1 MPDLR
6 VYGIATGQK
15 STFYFP
21 FMDPNSSAGDYLQAE
36 PTIEDTGTSDCR
48 IMKDGGAWADTTN
61 LAAWEGE
68 GYGSIVLTGAEMTA
82 QIIVVKIRDITGVQE
97 WVTTS
102 IIIHTGGH
110 ASALHSG

>member
-6 VYGIATGQK
+6 VYASASGQER
-15 STFYFP
+15 TFYFP
-21 FMDPNSSAGDYLQAE
+21 FLDPDSTDGDFLQST
-36 PTIEDTGTSDCR
+36 PTLASGDAT
-48 IMKDGGAWADTTN
+48 IMKDG
-61 LAAWEGE
+61 AAFGNTSATPVWEGN
-68 GYGSIVLTGAEMTA
+68 GYGSIALTGTEMTA
-82 QIIVVKIRDITGVQE
+82 KIVVVVIRDQTATRE